1 MPARRRVEMPPATSV
16 SVEQKLTVLNFG
28 EKSYYPASSVLYRD
42 GWELLCLLIIQGL
55 LSEMLSHLFSM

>member
-42 GWELLCLLIIQGL
+42 GWELLCLLIHVEDRG
-55 LSEMLSHLFSM
+55 ER